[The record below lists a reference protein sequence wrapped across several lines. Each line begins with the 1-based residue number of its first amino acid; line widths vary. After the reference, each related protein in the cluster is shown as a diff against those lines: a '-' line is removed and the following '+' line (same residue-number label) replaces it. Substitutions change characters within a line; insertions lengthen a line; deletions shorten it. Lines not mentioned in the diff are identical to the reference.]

1 MSVKAR
7 HFWMVPVVFVATW
20 LAVRTLAAN
29 PAFGLDD
36 PQLATGSHEIAD
48 PALAGLISRFAARAR
63 GQD

>member
-1 MSVKAR
+1 
-7 HFWMVPVVFVATW
+7 MVPVVFVATW